1 MIGKLTIV
9 LGDEVQ
15 ELNPDAELKLAEET
29 INDDLKN
36 QPALYAFYAVLQEAA
51 DSELADRKLA
61 METMEAV
68 LDEHIRAEALTAG
81 TKVTETMIGSKIRLN
96 EDYQASIIAL
106 NQAKAQ
112 AGKLRAI
119 KEAFVHRKDM
129 LVTLASNMR
138 AQADPEIF
146 IKKEQ
151 FRNKQGV

>member
-1 MIGKLTIV
+1 MIEKLTIV

-15 ELNPDAELKLAEET
+15 ELNPDAELKLSEED
-29 INDDLKN
+29 INENLKN
-36 QPALYAFYAVLQEAA
+36 QPSLYAFYAVMYEAA
-51 DSELADRKLA
+51 ESELADRKFAL
-61 METMEAV
+61 ETLEAV
-68 LDEHIRAEALTAG
+68 LDEHVRAEAATAG
-81 TKVTETMIGSKIRLN
+81 TKVTETMIANRIRLN
-96 EDYQASIIAL
+96 EDYQNAVIAL

-112 AGKLRAI
+112 SGKLRAI

-151 FRNKQGV
+151 FKNKS